1 MKKLAL
7 TALFA
12 LLSACPMPGNDPA
25 TTPYPAQEV
34 GPEACPGPIDPANPN
49 QGVQEWKGQ
58 LPDSPP
64 PRSVYVLM
72 PLDEE
77 RQAYLLTLTLPEKK
91 EIIASYY
98 LRNQEERANAMN
110 LVNEQVV
117 NWPHILTAVL
127 GGLRP
132 LPQPGPPGQ
141 PWLAFQRSL
150 TVANQLVWSEMHLQ
164 DKLDQQPGK
173 VTSPTHGN

>member
-25 TTPYPAQEV
+25 TTPNPPQKV

-49 QGVQEWKGQ
+49 HEVQEWKGQ

-72 PLDEE
+72 PLDEQQ
-77 RQAYLLTLTLPEKK
+77 QAFLLTLTYPEKK

-98 LRNQEERANAMN
+98 LKNPEERTHAMH
-110 LVNEQVV
+110 LVAEQVIA
-117 NWPHILTAVL
+117 WPHILSAVL

-132 LPQPGPPGQ
+132 LPQPGPPGE
-141 PWLAFQRSL
+141 PGLAYQRSL
-150 TVANQLVWSEMHLQ
+150 TMANQMVWSEMHFQ
-164 DKLDQQPGK
+164 GKLEQQPGK
-173 VTSPTHGN
+173 VSSPTHGN